1 MSKKDYVERVIAE
14 RLIIV
19 HYIWAFN
26 VREIITFI
34 YKFSRHGKH
43 HSKPIIMLRS
53 KHHVLIY
60 KVFIESNTIDRVP
73 MDKLFIEN
81 RT

>member
-43 HSKPIIMLRS
+43 CSKAIMMLRS
-53 KHHVLIY
+53 KHHIVIY
-60 KVFIESNTIDRVP
+60 KVLTESTTTDRMDKRFIEH
-73 MDKLFIEN
+73 

>member
-26 VREIITFI
+26 VREIAPLYTN
-34 YKFSRHGKH
+34 Y
-43 HSKPIIMLRS
+43 PDM
-53 KHHVLIY
+53 
-60 KVFIESNTIDRVP
+60 ESIAARQ
-73 MDKLFIEN
+73 
-81 RT
+81 

>member
-14 RLIIV
+14 ELIIV

-43 HSKPIIMLRS
+43 CSKPIIVFRS
-53 KHHVLIY
+53 KHHILICKVL
-60 KVFIESNTIDRVP
+60 VESTTTDR
-73 MDKLFIEN
+73 MDKLFIEH

>member
-43 HSKPIIMLRS
+43 CSKPIILFRS
-53 KHHVLIY
+53 KLFIWIY
-60 KVFIESNTIDRVP
+60 KILTESNTIDRP
-73 MDKLFIEN
+73 SMEKLFIEH